1 MILSTTTISLSTMGR
16 FWTASVVSLRHGNYR
31 TTLRFL
37 DKYASLCY
45 GKIAIRKYLRT
56 NRNKTLLDLLT
67 VQDIAF
73 AILNYE
79 NSIDKW
85 TENWRKKNNVTE
97 EADASP
103 ATLKYHKEGCRIPAF
118 QDSWT
123 EDGRVYFKKVCA
135 ELTVIKTSDVWNT
148 FQVHWGTYTEK
159 YHSTSYKCA
168 SKDTLPTVEDVDDA
182 NCIISLPGEV

>member
-1 MILSTTTISLSTMGR
+1 MDGIRSIVETWELSYDDVEI
-16 FWTASVVSLRHGNYR
+16 F
-31 TTLRFL
+31 LRFL

-67 VQDIAF
+67 VQDTAF
-73 AILNYE
+73 AILNSE

-85 TENWRKKNNVTE
+85 TENWRKKN
-97 EADASP
+97 ADASP
-103 ATLKYHKEGCRIPAF
+103 ATLKYHKEGCQIPAF
-118 QDSWT
+118 QDGWT

-135 ELTVIKTSDVWNT
+135 ELKVIKTCDVWNT
-148 FQVHWGTYTEK
+148 FHMHWGTYTEK